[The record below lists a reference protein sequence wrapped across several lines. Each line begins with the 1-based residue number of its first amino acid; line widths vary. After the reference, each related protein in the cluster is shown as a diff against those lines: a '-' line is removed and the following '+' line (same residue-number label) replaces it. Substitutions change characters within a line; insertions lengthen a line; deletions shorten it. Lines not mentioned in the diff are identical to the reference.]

1 MSEDVWRGKHN
12 PDRHVPMAPND
23 AECRWMLGGC
33 RTPCLPERLCF
44 CCMEEDH
51 RAEVEALKARVQEM
65 SQQAYTSV
73 SHALAEERAEK
84 AEAAI
89 QRVRD
94 VCKEYHLDDSYPTTL
109 RLLVFR
115 DRILCALDGPD
126 E

>member
-1 MSEDVWRGKHN
+1 MQTNLR
-12 PDRHVPMAPND
+12 
-23 AECRWMLGGC
+23 
-33 RTPCLPERLCF
+33 
-44 CCMEEDH
+44 
-51 RAEVEALKARVQEM
+51 VE
-65 SQQAYTSV
+65 
-73 SHALAEERAEK
+73 

-115 DRILCALDGPD
+115 DRILRALDGTD